1 MVVCTK
7 GGWWT
12 QGSKA
17 CNSGAE
23 QQWCR
28 VSTFGAK
35 YLWCRVSTFWC
46 KVPLVQSSNGAK
58 HAEQGWSRVEA
69 LVAPLCIRHRPG
81 RGLNGALAS

>member
-1 MVVCTK
+1 MRMIKSMLCMYQPNKLRLVEVVMVICTK

-35 YLWCRVSTFWC
+35 YLWHRA
-46 KVPLVQSSNGAK
+46 PMVQSMQSRDGA
-58 HAEQGWSRVEA
+58 E
-69 LVAPLCIRHRPG
+69 
-81 RGLNGALAS
+81 